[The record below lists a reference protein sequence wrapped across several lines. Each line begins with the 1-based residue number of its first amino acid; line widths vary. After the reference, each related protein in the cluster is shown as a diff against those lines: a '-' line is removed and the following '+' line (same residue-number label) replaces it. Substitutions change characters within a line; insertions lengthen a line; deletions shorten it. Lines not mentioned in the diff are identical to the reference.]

1 MPATDS
7 PIESQQ
13 FFDNSPPPLAAL
25 FLIKFDQKVGYTISW
40 KQSLKD
46 VPLEGVV
53 EFKSLPSGLHNVK
66 EDLVYFVQDQY
77 AGISAFINRPAG
89 AEERNAKFIA
99 VGAMVRLGDGRLGR
113 AWEHAGSLKD
123 LAGQLVV
130 HNDNLSPLEDYWD
143 EHKAPSDSSGE
154 SSEDPISPFTAAQR
168 KVKAISSVSLTPSNQ
183 TLPSF
188 HPAHTILEYL
198 DTFGPLLFPLHRAA
212 LLRKRILFITPPPLK
227 LTCEYVY
234 DLAILSSLPNSLSSS
249 LPLPSPSAARLQP
262 LFNVGIHDIPFLS
275 KYAPVNGSQTVQPP
289 ASEDLGLGW
298 IACTSDEILA
308 MKPQLYDILIE
319 LPHPDKGRLSGTA
332 KLHEKKEEDWPIL
345 KRSDT
350 GAVIKATQRD
360 WRRYRTLRRALSP
373 LTRLSSTY
381 KSDLRQTVEE
391 PEEDDDEQ
399 AHLLYTHDRSSANGT
414 GDEEDS
420 LRAGEERLV
429 ERISWS
435 ALAYSSF
442 MWWASAGEKEEGLQ
456 QEEEQDIQLLDDL
469 AEIARSAADS
479 QGYHDDD
486 EDDNTGTG
494 ESSAQNIGKAE
505 VEMAIIGYFH
515 RITKEI
521 FESCVEV
528 LDERDGEVEQNED
541 EDDEDVVVFGSDEL
555 RRCGLDVWSEE
566 ARNFIKEFVA
576 LWFDRAVE
584 VHAVSLE
591 CCGVK
596 VC

>member
-1 MPATDS
+1 MPELDS
-7 PIESQQ
+7 PIESRLTL
-13 FFDNSPPPLAAL
+13 DNSPPPLAAL
-25 FLIKFDQKVGYTISW
+25 FLIKFDQKVGYTTSW

-53 EFKSLPSGLHNVK
+53 EYKSLPSGLHNVK

-77 AGISAFINRPAG
+77 AGVSAFINRPAG
-89 AEERNAKFIA
+89 AEERNAQFIA

-113 AWEHAGSLKD
+113 AWEHAGSLKH
-123 LAGQLVV
+123 LARQLVT
-130 HNDNLSPLEDYWD
+130 HNDNLSSLEEYWD

-168 KVKAISSVSLTPSNQ
+168 RVRPISSVSLAPPNQ
-183 TLPSF
+183 TLPPF

-212 LLRKRILFITPPPLK
+212 LLRKRILFITPPPMK

-234 DLAILSSLPNSLSSS
+234 DLSILSSLPNSLSSS

-275 KYAPVNGSQTVQPP
+275 KYAPTKGSQTVQPP
-289 ASEDLGLGW
+289 VSDDLGLGW

-319 LPHPDKGRLSGTA
+319 LPHPDKSRLSSTA
-332 KLHEKKEEDWPIL
+332 KLHERKEENWPIL

-360 WRRYRTLRRALSP
+360 LRRYRTLRRALAP
-373 LTRLSSTY
+373 LTRLSTAH
-381 KSDLRQTVEE
+381 KSDLRQAVEDSE
-391 PEEDDDEQ
+391 EEDEEQ
-399 AHLLYTHDRSSANGT
+399 AHLLYTHDYESPNAI

-420 LRAGEERLV
+420 LRAGEEKMV

-442 MWWASAGEKEEGLQ
+442 IWWASAGEKEEGLQ

-469 AEIARSAADS
+469 AEIARSVADS
-479 QGYHDDD
+479 QGYHDGDDD
-486 EDDNTGTG
+486 EVG
-494 ESSAQNIGKAE
+494 ESSAKGKGTAE
-505 VEMAIIGYFH
+505 VEMAIIAYFH
-515 RITKEI
+515 RITKEV
-521 FESCVEV
+521 FESCIEI
-528 LDERDGEVEQNED
+528 LDERDGEAERAG
-541 EDDEDVVVFGSDEL
+541 DDAEEDVITFGDDEL
-555 RRCGLDVWSEE
+555 RRCGLDVWSEGE
-566 ARNFIKEFVA
+566 RNFIKDFMA
-576 LWFDRAVE
+576 LWFERAVE

-596 VC
+596 IC